1 MAFKMTGFSP
11 FTKKKNPP
19 VKKDKKEKREEGQEK
34 EKFST
39 SMIAPLGSIK
49 WTKKDWEE
57 KMKLDK
63 SRINKK

>member
-1 MAFKMTGFSP
+1 
-11 FTKKKNPP
+11 
-19 VKKDKKEKREEGQEK
+19 
-34 EKFST
+34 
-39 SMIAPLGSIK
+39 MIAPLGSIK